1 MKLSSYDYALTLL
14 SYNPKTIAMMKK
26 TLLAKWYTLT
36 DVEYTL
42 NKLIEQEYLDDYA
55 FCKAYFTSE
64 VIHKG
69 KSIQNIKQ
77 KMYEKGMP
85 SDIVKEVLAELD
97 EEIQES
103 GVGNL
108 AREIQKLNKQGY
120 DIIKIYEKLA
130 RKGHRYDDIKQ
141 ALEYINNKN
150 QGHEE

>member
-1 MKLSSYDYALTLL
+1 MKLSAYDYALTIL

-26 TLLAKWYTLT
+26 TLLAKWYQLN

-42 NKLIEQEYLDDYA
+42 NKLIEQEYLNDYA
-55 FCKAYFTSE
+55 FCKAYFESE
-64 VIHKG
+64 VINKG

-97 EEIQES
+97 EEIQNNS
-103 GVGNL
+103 IGNL
-108 AREIQKLNKQGY
+108 AKEIQKFHKQGH

-141 ALEYINNKN
+141 ALEYINNKKED
-150 QGHEE
+150 HDE